1 MGLRDSAATTSAE
14 TPLSRAAGSA
24 CDGGI
29 AAGSS
34 VGDAVVRFPD
44 GSVAGD
50 WIALIAPDVRASIPA
65 DTGAPTLVP
74 VMKLSARESGDSA
87 ALAPEDVPVIT
98 GADTPA
104 AAIIIRL
111 TSV

>member
-1 MGLRDSAATTSAE
+1 M
-14 TPLSRAAGSA
+14 
-24 CDGGI
+24 
-29 AAGSS
+29 
-34 VGDAVVRFPD
+34 V
-44 GSVAGD
+44 GD